1 LSVKERFHVNI
12 INEGLERLNLKPGP
26 WLSDLKQALYNR
38 TDPAAKFEVR
48 IPGQPNPKKYT
59 LGNLADQITRITPG
73 QKITYITDVIY
84 SDPNRDKIIKFARA
98 SDHLFIE
105 AAFLDRDRQIARDKG
120 HLTAC
125 QAGELAAAAGAKQ
138 FKIFH
143 FSPRYTG
150 QENQLYQEAM
160 EAYEKII

>member
-1 LSVKERFHVNI
+1 MNI
-12 INEGLERLNLKPGP
+12 INEGLESLNLKPGP
-26 WLSDLKQALYNR
+26 WLSELKQALYTR
-38 TDPAAKFEVR
+38 TNPAAKFEVR
-48 IPGQPNPKKYT
+48 NPGQPEPKNFT

-84 SDPNRDKIIKFARA
+84 NDPNRDKIINFARN

-105 AAFLDRDRQIARDKG
+105 AAFLDSDRQIAHGKG
-120 HLTAC
+120 HLTAR
-125 QAGELAAAAGAKQ
+125 QAGELAARAGAKQ

-150 QENQLYQEAM
+150 QESLLYEEAF
-160 EAYEKII
+160 EAYSKIT